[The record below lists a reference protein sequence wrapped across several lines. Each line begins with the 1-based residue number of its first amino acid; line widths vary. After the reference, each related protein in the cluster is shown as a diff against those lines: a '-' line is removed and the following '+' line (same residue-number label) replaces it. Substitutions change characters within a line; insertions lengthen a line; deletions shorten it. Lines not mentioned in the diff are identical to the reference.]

1 MPKTFKTDNYFFSLL
16 IIFILTMT
24 ILVLSLSVY
33 KQKDVVNDKNFLE
46 QNQAAL
52 VKIGRDLTISE
63 LEQIVTDIKYLNTS
77 PLFLEYVNNSMDKNS
92 VENEWDAI

>member
-1 MPKTFKTDNYFFSLL
+1 MPKIFKTDDYFFYLP

-33 KQKDVVNDKNFLE
+33 KQKDVVNDKNFLK

-63 LEQIVTDIKYLNTS
+63 
-77 PLFLEYVNNSMDKNS
+77 
-92 VENEWDAI
+92 